1 MFYSAEILSKRGPLG
16 TIWLAAH
23 MDRKLNKDTIT
34 KQDIIQAVQ
43 TIINPE
49 APIALRTSGQL
60 MLGVVKVYDRKVNY
74 LFHDCSE
81 AMAKAKQVF
90 RREREVDLDPESAI
104 AEERTITLPENYD
117 DLEMYY
123 DPNAKYGVMLEDLG
137 EDGENT
143 RLALRVDRQSIT
155 LMDEFE
161 EDEFETEFQR
171 AAEERELAL
180 AEGDAGADL
189 YDAVYNNEDG
199 DDMKT
204 NPDARAM
211 LQGTAADDDDEEF
224 GMGYNAGGDDDMEDV
239 QPLPLDE
246 DARKELEGAILGD
259 VNVNAQKQSQE
270 EGGQQQEKRVVL
282 FGANPYQTPGSEN
295 DPQQAKEFVFGKTAQ
310 KSRVGPNAKRRRVER
325 VIVFDRITALTNDQI
340 RHQLQDTSDI
350 VCARG
355 ADRGPPIQIPRACA
369 AEERC
374 LPGEVHPKL
383 AAIYARNAQSC
394 WVNFE
399 SQPTTPNAKDGVK
412 KDLFGGNVENVDDD
426 DDEFGGAGAGGFDDD
441 DYDNNNNN
449 DNMDTPRKGFS
460 LDGDDNYDKAD
471 ESGDKA
477 MDWSVGSKRMLDH
490 LSAQFDKTDSNELSL
505 EEQVRGKTRADA
517 AKMFY
522 QVLVLRTHGYLD
534 VEQDEAYG
542 DVKMKPGL
550 LLEERMKEQRQE
562 QEA

>member
-259 VNVNAQKQSQE
+259 VNVNAQKQSHE
-270 EGGQQQEKRVVL
+270 EGEQHQEKRVVL

-325 VIVFDRITALTNDQI
+325 VIVFDRITSLTNDQI

-441 DYDNNNNN
+441 DYDNNNN

>member
-1 MFYSAEILSKRGPLG
+1 
-16 TIWLAAH
+16 
-23 MDRKLNKDTIT
+23 
-34 KQDIIQAVQ
+34 
-43 TIINPE
+43 
-49 APIALRTSGQL
+49 
-60 MLGVVKVYDRKVNY
+60 
-74 LFHDCSE
+74 
-81 AMAKAKQVF
+81 
-90 RREREVDLDPESAI
+90 
-104 AEERTITLPENYD
+104 
-117 DLEMYY
+117 
-123 DPNAKYGVMLEDLG
+123 
-137 EDGENT
+137 
-143 RLALRVDRQSIT
+143 
-155 LMDEFE
+155 
-161 EDEFETEFQR
+161 
-171 AAEERELAL
+171 
-180 AEGDAGADL
+180 
-189 YDAVYNNEDG
+189 
-199 DDMKT
+199 
-204 NPDARAM
+204 
-211 LQGTAADDDDEEF
+211 
-224 GMGYNAGGDDDMEDV
+224 
-239 QPLPLDE
+239 
-246 DARKELEGAILGD
+246 
-259 VNVNAQKQSQE
+259 
-270 EGGQQQEKRVVL
+270 
-282 FGANPYQTPGSEN
+282 
-295 DPQQAKEFVFGKTAQ
+295 
-310 KSRVGPNAKRRRVER
+310 
-325 VIVFDRITALTNDQI
+325 LTNDQI

-412 KDLFGGNVENVDDD
+412 KDLFGGNVENVDDDD

>member
-43 TIINPE
+43 TIINPD

-60 MLGVVKVYDRKVNY
+60 MLGVVKVYDRKMNY

-81 AMAKAKQVF
+81 ALAKAKQVF
-90 RREREVDLDPESAI
+90 RRDTQGQVDLDPESAI

-123 DPNAKYGVMLEDLG
+123 DPNAKYGVMMEDLG
-137 EDGENT
+137 EDGEHVSSKRT
-143 RLALRVDRQSIT
+143 SSRRSFKERRKRESWRWRS
-155 LMDEFE
+155 E
-161 EDEFETEFQR
+161 E
-171 AAEERELAL
+171 
-180 AEGDAGADL
+180 GADL

-199 DDMKT
+199 DGMRT
-204 NPDARAM
+204 NPDARAA
-211 LQGTAADDDDEEF
+211 LQGNAADMDEEF
-224 GMGYNAGGDDDMEDV
+224 GMGYNAGGNDDDDDDMEDA

-259 VNVNAQKQSQE
+259 VNVNAQRLEQE
-270 EGGQQQEKRVVL
+270 KGQEQQQQEKRVVL
-282 FGANPYQTPGSEN
+282 FGTNPYQTPGSEN

-310 KSRVGPNAKRRRVER
+310 KSRAGPNAKRRRVER
-325 VIVFDRITALTNDQI
+325 VIVFDRITSLTNDQI

-355 ADRGPPIQIPRACA
+355 ANRGPPVQIPRACA

-399 SQPTTPNAKDGVK
+399 SQPTTPNATKDGLK
-412 KDLFGGNVENVDDD
+412 KDLFVGNAENDDD
-426 DDEFGGAGAGGFDDD
+426 DDFGGGGGADGFDDD
-441 DYDNNNNN
+441 DDYRENNDNNN

-460 LDGDDNYDKAD
+460 LDGDDNYDKAE

-477 MDWSVGSKRMLDH
+477 MDWSVGSKKMLDH

-534 VEQDEAYG
+534 VEQEEPYA

-550 LLEERMKEQRQE
+550 LLEERMKER
-562 QEA
+562 EAL